1 MIRLIAR
8 ASVPFIAVL
17 TLSAT
22 CVTAGGPTEIREA
35 QFKVAP
41 GALISANAN
50 NATFIVRRGLPGL
63 VTVSATLRNA
73 RYVDYYVSP
82 SVHMTPAPDVMIS
95 AHVPSYGS
103 TRANSTISIWV
114 PADARLRIHTTRGTI
129 DVEGPFTGGGE
140 LITSDGDIVVRSV
153 RGHWRAE
160 TSNGDVSLEDVQGTL
175 NAKTTNGSITFS
187 GEMSSTGTSRL
198 ETTNGNID
206 VLLAGEP
213 DLTIEASS
221 KGGPIAA
228 ERLNV
233 HEQGE
238 RLLVGTYGAGAG
250 RLELAAAFGSIQVR
264 R

>member
-1 MIRLIAR
+1 VIRLIAK
-8 ASVPFIAVL
+8 ASVPFVAVL
-17 TLSAT
+17 ALSAT

-41 GALISANAN
+41 GALVSADAN

-73 RYVDYYVSP
+73 PYVDYYVSP
-82 SVHMTPAPDVMIS
+82 SVHMSPAPDVIIS

-103 TRANSTISIWV
+103 TRANSTIALWV
-114 PADARLRIHTTRGTI
+114 PADARLRIHTTNGAI
-129 DVEGPFTGGGE
+129 DVDGALTGGGE

-153 RGHWRAE
+153 RGDWRAE
-160 TSNGDVSLEDVQGTL
+160 TSNRDVSLEDVEGTF
-175 NAKTTNGSITFS
+175 NAKTTNGSIRFS
-187 GEMSSTGTSRL
+187 GELSNTGTSRL
-198 ETTNGNID
+198 QTTNGSID
-206 VLLAGEP
+206 VLLGGEP
-213 DLTIEASS
+213 DLTIQASS

-233 HEQGE
+233 EQQGE

-250 RLELAAAFGSIQVR
+250 RLELAASLGSIRVR